1 MYRNK
6 KTEEMFRF
14 FTGLVVDTEK
24 ELESF
29 AADFG
34 YIRKVDNIFTNEMC
48 EVELYRDE
56 KDIAHIEEAWNTK
69 RTNTK
74 YYML

>member
-6 KTEEMFRF
+6 KTVEMFRF
-14 FTGLVVDTEK
+14 FTGLVVDTEE

-34 YIRKVDNIFTNEMC
+34 YTRKIGNIFTNDMN
-48 EVELYRDE
+48 EVEIYRDE
-56 KDIAHIEEAWNTK
+56 HDIVHIEEA
-69 RTNTK
+69 
-74 YYML
+74 

>member
-14 FTGLVVDTEK
+14 FTGLVVNTEE

-34 YIRKVDNIFTNEMC
+34 YTRKIDNIFTNDMC
-48 EVELYRDE
+48 EVEIYRDE
-56 KDIAHIEEAWNTK
+56 KDIAHISEAWDIK
-69 RTNTK
+69 LTNIK
-74 YYML
+74 YYTL